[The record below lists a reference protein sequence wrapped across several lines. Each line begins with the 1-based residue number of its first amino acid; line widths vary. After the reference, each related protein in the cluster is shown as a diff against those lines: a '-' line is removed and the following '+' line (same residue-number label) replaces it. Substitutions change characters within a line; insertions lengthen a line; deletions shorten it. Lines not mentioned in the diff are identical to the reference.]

1 MSATPPLRPR
11 LRASFP
17 DRPVVTH
24 GTTSVATTS
33 IADEPPLAGVKVL
46 DLGVVIAGAFAATIL
61 AGLGADVVKIETPSG
76 DPFRSYSAAFCSYNR
91 GKRSLVLDLKRPDA
105 RQVFFDLASQAD
117 VVLDNYRLGVRERL
131 GISYESLRAVNP
143 RIISLSISGY
153 GPEGPRASLPGFDPL
168 LQAQSGLMQAQ
179 GGYGSEPVFHH
190 VAVNDVGSA
199 AMSAFGIVAALVAR
213 TRTGEGQEIHTSL
226 ASQSV
231 LLQIGELTTYP
242 GAPAPPMGARDC
254 TGASAMERYYQCADG
269 WIATACATPVRCAA
283 LLEALG
289 LDAVDAQVALAE
301 GPDGVLASR
310 IAGALEGLSV
320 ERALTCLNDAGAA
333 AVPVLTVDDTYTDP
347 FLQANDFYDTY
358 QDPAFGPA
366 TGVAGFARFER
377 TRTAFRRAAPM
388 LGEHSAEVLRDFGIP
403 RERIP

>member
-1 MSATPPLRPR
+1 MRVELEHPDLGSVEMPGVSLRMSATPPLRPR

-105 RQVFFDLASQAD
+105 RQVFFDLVSQAD

-168 LQAQSGLMQAQ
+168 LQAQSGMMQAQ

-199 AMSAFGIVAALVAR
+199 AMSAFGIVAALIAR
-213 TRTGEGQEIHTSL
+213 TRTGRVRRSTPAWRVRACCSR
-226 ASQSV
+226 SV
-231 LLQIGELTTYP
+231 
-242 GAPAPPMGARDC
+242 
-254 TGASAMERYYQCADG
+254 S
-269 WIATACATPVRCAA
+269 
-283 LLEALG
+283 
-289 LDAVDAQVALAE
+289 
-301 GPDGVLASR
+301 
-310 IAGALEGLSV
+310 
-320 ERALTCLNDAGAA
+320 
-333 AVPVLTVDDTYTDP
+333 
-347 FLQANDFYDTY
+347 
-358 QDPAFGPA
+358 
-366 TGVAGFARFER
+366 
-377 TRTAFRRAAPM
+377 
-388 LGEHSAEVLRDFGIP
+388 
-403 RERIP
+403 